1 MKSCWENGLTGI
13 VKSHVLKLVHTFY
26 YSAVPHRISHPVCN
40 FLVGI
45 LANNFHRNWQSSCKG
60 KLFVPNIILSGF

>member
-1 MKSCWENGLTGI
+1 MKSWWENGLTGI
-13 VKSHVLKLVHTFY
+13 VKSQLLKLVHTFY

-40 FLVGI
+40 FHVGI

-60 KLFVPNIILSGF
+60 KLFVPNIILSDF